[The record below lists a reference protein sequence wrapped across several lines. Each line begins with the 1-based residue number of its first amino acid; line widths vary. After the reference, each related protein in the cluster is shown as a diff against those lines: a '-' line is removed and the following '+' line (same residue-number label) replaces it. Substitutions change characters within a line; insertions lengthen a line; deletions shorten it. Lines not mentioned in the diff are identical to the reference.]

1 MTKLPINFRS
11 RASKCPIYGLL
22 PISTPLFRPLPIHI
36 MGTAGPG
43 CKDWP
48 VPDARPRPDPCPTAG
63 PAPTPRA
70 QTRVGPARQG
80 RGAVT
85 APDQR
90 RRAPP
95 RIQRASAPFP
105 RSHAPPSP
113 SAPPP
118 ASPRARPPPRSPAHT
133 PHGPPDSPS
142 GLRISSL
149 LPLHLSPTCGI
160 LAVREHA
167 LANSGGRGAAGSIDP
182 RSMTRAEGR
191 GRSRPL
197 LRERTGER

>member
-95 RIQRASAPFP
+95 RIRRPGAPFP
-105 RSHAPPSP
+105 RSHASPRP

-118 ASPRARPPPRSPAHT
+118 ASPPRTAPPRSPAPT
-133 PHGPPDSPS
+133 PPARPFLQPDFAFPPICPCTFPRLVVFWLYASTL
-142 GLRISSL
+142 LRTAGGGA
-149 LPLHLSPTCGI
+149 LP
-160 LAVREHA
+160 
-167 LANSGGRGAAGSIDP
+167 GRS
-182 RSMTRAEGR
+182 TR
-191 GRSRPL
+191 GR
-197 LRERTGER
+197 